1 LYQFLQSCFG
11 ELKNLPCILPGV
23 TLNVSLVVITGAN
36 NGIGLALTRHYRER
50 DEDVVACV
58 LENSSELKATGAEV
72 HNQVDLRDKRSI
84 DKFCNKMAKR
94 SVDNLIHAAGIF
106 TDRGLVDELD
116 FDAMHEEIEVNVI
129 GPLRLTKG
137 LLPNMKEGAKIA
149 FISSAMGSIEENE
162 LGTSYGYRVSK
173 ASQNMIVKTLSND
186 LWSRMIAAVSI
197 HPGYVKTEFTGF
209 SGH

>member
-1 LYQFLQSCFG
+1 
-11 ELKNLPCILPGV
+11 
-23 TLNVSLVVITGAN
+23 
-36 NGIGLALTRHYRER
+36 
-50 DEDVVACV
+50 
-58 LENSSELKATGAEV
+58 
-72 HNQVDLRDKRSI
+72 
-84 DKFCNKMAKR
+84 MAKR

-197 HPGYVKTEFTGF
+197 HPSYVKTEITGF
-209 SGH
+209 SGHWEPADSARGIVARIDKLSMDTSGTFWHQNGRQFPW